1 MIVLR
6 VLTLVR
12 EEAPMIAAGCVVAL
26 REGCAGCAGC
36 VNAVPAD
43 SVDDWR
49 DYQAL
54 RHGLPSRIACRLREE
69 NHPAFV
75 VKKLL
80 WTLECPASCV
90 ASCVRAVPADS
101 VDDWRDYQTLRLGLP
116 SRIACRLRE

>member
-1 MIVLR
+1 MRCVIVLR

-36 VNAVPAD
+36 LN
-43 SVDDWR
+43 
-49 DYQAL
+49 
-54 RHGLPSRIACRLREE
+54 
-69 NHPAFV
+69 
-75 VKKLL
+75 
-80 WTLECPASCV
+80 
-90 ASCVRAVPADS
+90 AVPADS

>member
-1 MIVLR
+1 MRCVIVLR

-43 SVDDWR
+43 SVDDR
-49 DYQAL
+49 
-54 RHGLPSRIACRLREE
+54 
-69 NHPAFV
+69 
-75 VKKLL
+75 
-80 WTLECPASCV
+80 
-90 ASCVRAVPADS
+90 
-101 VDDWRDYQTLRLGLP
+101 RDYQTLRLGLP